1 MADTGSP
8 RKSGTYLPC
17 VFLRLTSGERLQDLS
32 DLKHLKQEILDNISL
47 IFNSCSRP
55 GPDELGN
62 DPYIIY
68 SVLGFGIGNFCGRQ
82 SSEETVN
89 GICRQI
95 REQIIHFEPRLDPK
109 SVLVEAKNSDG
120 QRRNSLTVSV
130 SARISQ
136 NPFSAD
142 EVSCRFVL
150 DLETGIPRLD
160 QAGGRT

>member
-1 MADTGSP
+1 MSSGMIRTSSIPSSASVSATSADA
-8 RKSGTYLPC
+8 
-17 VFLRLTSGERLQDLS
+17 V
-32 DLKHLKQEILDNISL
+32 
-47 IFNSCSRP
+47 
-55 GPDELGN
+55 
-62 DPYIIY
+62 
-68 SVLGFGIGNFCGRQ
+68 

-142 EVSCRFVL
+142 EVNCRFVL

>member
-1 MADTGSP
+1 MADTGSL
-8 RKSGTYLPC
+8 RKSGTYLPG

-109 SVLVEAKNSDG
+109 SVLVEAKK
-120 QRRNSLTVSV
+120 Q
-130 SARISQ
+130 
-136 NPFSAD
+136 
-142 EVSCRFVL
+142 
-150 DLETGIPRLD
+150 
-160 QAGGRT
+160 